1 MQSIDIPAGKI
12 AAIVTS
18 LEMLARPPL
27 RPEGAR
33 LDLELAR
40 VRRPELAWYRDLFRR
55 VGQDWLWFSRLQM
68 SDAALAAVLAEPST
82 EIYSV
87 RADGKD
93 EGLLELDFGDAGTC
107 ELVFF
112 GLAPT
117 LVGTGA
123 GRWLMNRAIEIAWS
137 RKIARFWVHTCNCDH
152 PNALS
157 FYMRSGFRAFRQH
170 VEITDDPRLTGTL
183 PREAAPQIPVIP
195 GLPGAKRSR

>member
-1 MQSIDIPAGKI
+1 MQSIDIQAGKI

-27 RPEGAR
+27 RPESAR

-40 VRRPELAWYRDLFRR
+40 IRRPELAWYRDLFRR
-55 VGQDWLWFSRLQM
+55 VGQDWLWFSRLEM
-68 SDAALAAVLAEPST
+68 SDATLAAVLAEPST

-87 RADGKD
+87 RSDGND
-93 EGLLELDFGDAGTC
+93 EGLLELDFGETGTC

-112 GLAPT
+112 GLAPA

-123 GRWLMNRAIEIAWS
+123 GRWLMNRAIEIVWS

-183 PREAAPQIPVIP
+183 PREAAPQIPTIP
-195 GLPGAKRSR
+195 GLRSANRTR